1 MAKYKGRYRELAR
14 RLDRL
19 IETGAIRKFA
29 ERHTRGQ
36 IDGEEFIGTYLAG
49 GFRLVGY
56 GYYSQVFSHWR
67 APGVVFKYTFDDT
80 DCMLYVAQAFME
92 IGHENLP
99 KVHMIHSVETLEH
112 NEEGTFISTRTHG
125 VVVAERLLACP
136 EDLTSAEMRELQRD
150 AEDAVAKPLDEY
162 RIWLSDMHSG
172 NIMWRGDTCVINDP
186 TTYVRKK

>member
-19 IETGAIRKFA
+19 IETGAIRLFA

-67 APGVVFKYTFDDT
+67 APGVVFKYTFDDS
-80 DCMLYVAQAFME
+80 DCMLYVARAFME
-92 IGHENLP
+92 LMHENLP
-99 KVHMIHSVETLEH
+99 EVHMIHSVEV
-112 NEEGTFISTRTHG
+112 EETTEYGTRVVRTHG

-136 EDLTSAEMRELQRD
+136 EGLTSREMRELQRE
-150 AEDAVAKPLDEY
+150 AERAVADPLDEY
-162 RIWLSDMHSG
+162 RIRLSDMHSG